1 MIVYLVRNTLN
12 GKGYVGKTVRTLD
25 QRWKE
30 HVYHAAVGDDEMA
43 LYDAIRKHGPEA
55 FVHEELERLSDGST
69 PADLNTAEIGWIE
82 RLGTYGRGYNMTR
95 GGDGIAGWKHR
106 DETKRRMSEARL
118 GKKLG
123 RQSKEHRLAISRGK
137 IGTGTGPRPHMKGRK
152 RSDEVR
158 KKISETQYVKVAQ
171 YDLQGNL
178 VATFDSMIEAET
190 KTGIARQGISRCC
203 RFPYRTSKGFRFG
216 YVENQK
222 GAR

>member
-137 IGTGTGPRPHMKGRK
+137 NWYRHRSAASHERSKTVRRSQEEDLRDSIRKGGA
-152 RSDEVR
+152 VR
-158 KKISETQYVKVAQ
+158 LAREPG
-171 YDLQGNL
+171 GNVRL
-178 VATFDSMIEAET
+178 HD
-190 KTGIARQGISRCC
+190 
-203 RFPYRTSKGFRFG
+203 
-216 YVENQK
+216 
-222 GAR
+222 